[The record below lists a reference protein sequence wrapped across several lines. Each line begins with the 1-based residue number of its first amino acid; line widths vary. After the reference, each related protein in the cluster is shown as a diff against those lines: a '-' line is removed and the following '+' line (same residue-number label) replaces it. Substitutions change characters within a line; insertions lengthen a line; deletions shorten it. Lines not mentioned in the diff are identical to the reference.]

1 MPISSCPHKEAG
13 LILVSAGVS
22 MLIVRRAVI
31 SVMIWLVL
39 ATCLVCPVMQM
50 FDNWD
55 HELQTGQDTESA
67 FMVLAL
73 CIGATIVLTQAVLY
87 ISKGLPARAIKA
99 AWSLFRSPL
108 EVLSGVGATVFLS
121 ASPPPSIL
129 RI

>member
-1 MPISSCPHKEAG
+1 MVSCPHKAAG
-13 LILVSAGVS
+13 LILVLASASILV
-22 MLIVRRAVI
+22 VRRALT

-50 FDNWD
+50 FDHWD

-73 CIGATIVLTQAVLY
+73 CIGATFVLTRAVLY
-87 ISKGLPARAIKA
+87 ISKDLPGRAIKTA
-99 AWSLFRSPL
+99 RSLSRSL
-108 EVLSGVGATVFLS
+108 LDVLSGVGATAFLS
-121 ASPPPSIL
+121 ASPPLSIL

>member
-1 MPISSCPHKEAG
+1 M
-13 LILVSAGVS
+13 
-22 MLIVRRAVI
+22 RRALT
-31 SVMIWLVL
+31 SVMIWMVL

-50 FDNWD
+50 LDHWD

-73 CIGATIVLTQAVLY
+73 CIGATFALTQVILY
-87 ISKGLPARAIKA
+87 ISKGLPSRAIKTA
-99 AWSLFRSPL
+99 RSLFRNPL
-108 EVLSGVGATVFLS
+108 EVLSGIGATVFLS

>member
-1 MPISSCPHKEAG
+1 M
-13 LILVSAGVS
+13 ILVLAGASILV
-22 MLIVRRAVI
+22 VRRALT

-50 FDNWD
+50 FDHWD

-73 CIGATIVLTQAVLY
+73 CIGATFVLTRAVLY
-87 ISKGLPARAIKA
+87 MSKVLPARAINA
-99 AWSLFRSPL
+99 ARSLFRSSL
-108 EVLSGVGATVFLS
+108 EVLNGVGTTPFLS